1 MWRIRIYTFLT
12 VLAFGVLYL
21 FTGLVVIV
29 LVPLAFLRQKKA
41 VRLVMQ
47 FWAKSAFII
56 IGKKLHIEGKENIRK
71 TGKYILIANHASLFD
86 IMAIISFFPGVSWF
100 GHERLLKVP
109 IFSQVL
115 KMTDYVPMKR
125 ASIAN
130 TREMLDR
137 LIEKSEGHTIAIFP
151 EGTRTEDGKINEFF
165 RGFIQVLRASEINV
179 LPVTLNGF
187 FILKPK
193 NRFYINFSSRISV
206 FIHEPLSRESLIDRD
221 DAEIISIVK
230 NIIESSL
237 ISVPEPDNKD

>member
-21 FTGLVVIV
+21 FTGLIVIV
-29 LVPLAFLRQKKA
+29 LVPLAFLRQKRA

-56 IGKKLHIEGKENIRK
+56 IGKKLHIEGKENIKK

-109 IFSQVL
+109 VFSQVL

-193 NRFYINFSSRISV
+193 NRFYINFSSKISV

>member
-21 FTGLVVIV
+21 FTGLIVII
-29 LVPLAFLRQKKA
+29 LVPLAFLRQKRA

-47 FWAKSAFII
+47 FWAKSAFLI
-56 IGKKLHIEGKENIRK
+56 IGKKLHIEGKENIKK

-109 IFSQVL
+109 VFSQVL

-206 FIHEPLSRESLIDRD
+206 FIHEPLSRASLIDKD
-221 DAEIISIVK
+221 DAEIISIIK

-237 ISVPEPDNKD
+237 VSVPQPGNQA

>member
-29 LVPLAFLRQKKA
+29 LVPLAFLRQKRA

-47 FWAKSAFII
+47 FWAKSAFLI
-56 IGKKLHIEGKENIRK
+56 IGKKLHIEGKENIKK
-71 TGKYILIANHASLFD
+71 TGKYILIANHSSLFD

-206 FIHEPLSRESLIDRD
+206 FIHEPLSRASLIDKD
-221 DAEIISIVK
+221 DAEIISIIK

-237 ISVPEPDNKD
+237 VSVTEPDNQA

>member
-21 FTGLVVIV
+21 FTGLIVIV
-29 LVPLAFLRQKKA
+29 LVLLAFLRQKRA

-56 IGKKLHIEGKENIRK
+56 IGKKLHIEGKENIKK

>member
-29 LVPLAFLRQKKA
+29 LVPLAFLRQKRA

-56 IGKKLHIEGKENIRK
+56 IGKKLHIEGKENIKK
-71 TGKYILIANHASLFD
+71 TGKYILIANHSSLFD

-206 FIHEPLSRESLIDRD
+206 FIHEPLSRASLIDKD
-221 DAEIISIVK
+221 DAEIISIIK

-237 ISVPEPDNKD
+237 VSVTEPDNQA